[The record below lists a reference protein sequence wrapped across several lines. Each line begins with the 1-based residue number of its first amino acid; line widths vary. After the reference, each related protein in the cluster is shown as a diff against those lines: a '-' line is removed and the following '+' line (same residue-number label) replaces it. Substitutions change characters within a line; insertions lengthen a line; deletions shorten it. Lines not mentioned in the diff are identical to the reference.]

1 MPSLSVKTID
11 LEGSAQA
18 YHAAATS
25 SQAKE
30 IIHVSGQPGTSS
42 SGNVPTDY
50 QSQIHLALLNLR
62 RVLLASGCSVGDIIS
77 LRVYIVNYDP
87 TKRLHKG
94 PIERFLA
101 GHRPAMTLVPV
112 SQLAVKEWLF
122 EIEAVA
128 GKTTNSP
135 LPSPTSTST
144 SLNHAAT
151 TVDVVIV
158 GAGLAGITAA
168 MKIVEAGLSCVV
180 LEARPRVGGRTW
192 STQTSSGSGVVD
204 LGAAWINDTNQSRM
218 IDLARKLCLELIEQV
233 SRVLLNQSLD
243 ADHDPEYRWELRT
256 PDRARRYQAF
266 SVR

>member
-1 MPSLSVKTID
+1 MPSASVKTID

-30 IIHVSGQPGTSS
+30 IVHVSGQPGTSP
-42 SGNVPTDY
+42 SGNVPADY

-62 RVLLASGCSVGDIIS
+62 KVLLASGCSVGDILS

-128 GKTTNSP
+128 GKPANSP
-135 LPSPTSTST
+135 LPSPTSTS
-144 SLNHAAT
+144 LNHAAS

-168 MKIVEAGLSCVV
+168 MKIIEAGLSCVV
-180 LEARPRVGGRTW
+180 LEARSRVGGRTW

-218 IDLARKLCLELIEQV
+218 IDLARKLGLELIEQV

-243 ADHDPEYRWELRT
+243 VDRDPEYQWGLRT
-256 PDRARRYQAF
+256 SDRARRYQAF
-266 SVR
+266 SVW

>member
-1 MPSLSVKTID
+1 MPSPSVKTID

-42 SGNVPTDY
+42 SGSVPADY

-62 RVLLASGCSVGDIIS
+62 KVLLASGCSVRDILS

-87 TKRLHKG
+87 TKRLHKE

-112 SQLAVKEWLF
+112 TQLTVVDWLF

-128 GKTTNSP
+128 GKNTNSP
-135 LPSPTSTST
+135 LPSPGST
-144 SLNHAAT
+144 SLAHAAT
-151 TVDVVIV
+151 TVDVVVI

-168 MKIVEAGLSCVV
+168 MKVMESGLSCVI
-180 LEARPRVGGRTW
+180 LEARSRVGGRTW
-192 STQTSSGSGVVD
+192 STKTSSGGGVVD

-218 IDLARKLCLELIEQV
+218 IELARELDLELIEQV
-233 SRVLLNQSLD
+233 SKVLLNQSLY
-243 ADHDPEYRWELRT
+243 ADCDPEHQWKLRT
-256 PDRARRYQAF
+256 SDRARRYQAF